1 MFNQINSIDPVEIFI
16 TAETGFMIIDPIFQI
31 IHLN

>member
-1 MFNQINSIDPVEIFI
+1 MFNQINPRDPVEIFI
-16 TAETGFMIIDPIFQI
+16 TPETGFMIVDPIIQV